1 MESIINA
8 MHASAPNGYKCA
20 DCTIDKIPC
29 PRCYEIWWIHNHPN
43 VEFVVLP
50 EYKNAITR

>member
-1 MESIINA
+1 